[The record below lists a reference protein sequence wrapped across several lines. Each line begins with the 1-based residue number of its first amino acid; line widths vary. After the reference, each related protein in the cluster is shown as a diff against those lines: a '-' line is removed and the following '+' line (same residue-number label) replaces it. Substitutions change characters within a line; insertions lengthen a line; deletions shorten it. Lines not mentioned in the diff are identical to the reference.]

1 MATNNQ
7 LSDDLNDRLCL
18 GVDSSVRGRKWTY
31 RYDPNALEA
40 YASLTELP
48 LLKAALLLGRG
59 VAEDAVETF
68 LNPTLKN
75 SLPNPSDLQ
84 DADNAAGLILDH
96 ISAGKRVTLFSD
108 YDVDGG
114 TSAAQLIRWGRSLGY
129 EFGLYV
135 PDRVKEGYGPN
146 EAAFDLLRQD
156 DVDLIVT
163 LDCGAAAYGA
173 LEHADKIGLPVIVVD
188 HHLMDHTPPP
198 ALALVNPN
206 RKDDA
211 SGQGHLAAAG
221 VTFMLLV
228 ALHREARARGL
239 SPKIDL
245 KTLLGL
251 TALGTICDVVPL
263 RGVNRAIVKQG
274 LKVLSANQNMGVQA
288 LADVASAEP
297 PFTTYHAGFVL
308 GPRINAGGRIGRADM
323 GAELLSTE
331 DSQLAYAHA
340 AELDRVNQ
348 QRRQMQDR
356 ILSEALDAAQ
366 QQSDDPI
373 IIVAMPDWHPGIIG
387 IVAGRLKDRFRK
399 PSIVIGID
407 NDAVPPVAKGSGRS
421 ISGVD
426 LGGALAA
433 AKEEGLLESGG
444 GHEMAGGL
452 TMSPDKIDDFRN
464 FMSRRLADDVAAA
477 LANDFTRLDSVLA
490 LSAVGDDL
498 MQTIE
503 TVGPYGAGNPQPIF
517 AFAAVNVSFAK
528 RTKGDHVRFTLSDG
542 QGGSISGICFRAGES
557 GLDEALLTAGPQRF
571 HAIGQLKPNVWQGRT
586 RIDFHLLDL
595 APVID

>member
-1 MATNNQ
+1 MQEVSNSA
-7 LSDDLNDRLCL
+7 SLCL
-18 GVDSSVRGRKWTY
+18 GVSHSVRGRKWTY
-31 RYDPNALEA
+31 RHDTDTLES
-40 YASLTELP
+40 YAASANLP
-48 LLKAALLLGRG
+48 LLQAALLLGR
-59 VAEDAVETF
+59 DVEADTVDVF

-75 SLPNPSDLQ
+75 SLPNPSDLM
-84 DADNAAGLILDH
+84 DADKAAGLILDH
-96 ISAGKRVTLFSD
+96 IAEGKRITLFSD

-114 TSAAQLIRWGRSLGY
+114 TSAAQLIRWGRAMDY

-135 PDRVKEGYGPN
+135 PDRVKEGYGPS
-146 EAAFDLLRQD
+146 EAAFDQLKAES
-156 DVDLIVT
+156 VDLVVT

-173 LEHADKIGLPVIVVD
+173 LEHADKIDLPVIVVD
-188 HHLMDHTPPP
+188 HHLMDHTPPQC
-198 ALALVNPN
+198 LALVNPN
-206 RKDDA
+206 RRDDN

-228 ALHREARARGL
+228 ALRREAHARGL
-239 SPKIDL
+239 SGQVDL
-245 KTLLGL
+245 KKLLGL

-274 LKVLSANQNMGVQA
+274 LKVLSANQNIGVKA
-288 LADVASAEP
+288 LADLASTEP

-308 GPRINAGGRIGRADM
+308 GPRINAGGRVGRADM

-348 QRRQMQDR
+348 QRRQMQER

-366 QQSDDPI
+366 AQKDAPI

-399 PSIVIGID
+399 PAIIIGID
-407 NDAVPPVAKGSGRS
+407 NDAVPAVAKGSGRS

-433 AKEEGLLESGG
+433 AKAEGLLVSGG

-452 TMSPDKIDDFRN
+452 SMAPNQIDAFRDFMTARLFKDVETALRN
-464 FMSRRLADDVAAA
+464 DSTKL
-477 LANDFTRLDSVLA
+477 DFVLA
-490 LSAVGDDL
+490 LSAVSNNL
-498 MQTIE
+498 MQVIE

-517 AFAAVNVSFAK
+517 AFSDVSISFAK
-528 RTKGDHVRFTLSDG
+528 RTKGDHVRFTLVDSDG
-542 QGGSISGICFRAGES
+542 ASLSGICFRAGET
-557 GLDEALLTAGPQRF
+557 GLDEALLMAGPKRF
-571 HAIGQLKPNVWQGRT
+571 HAIGQLKPNFNLERGVR
-586 RIDFHLLDL
+586 F
-595 APVID
+595 P